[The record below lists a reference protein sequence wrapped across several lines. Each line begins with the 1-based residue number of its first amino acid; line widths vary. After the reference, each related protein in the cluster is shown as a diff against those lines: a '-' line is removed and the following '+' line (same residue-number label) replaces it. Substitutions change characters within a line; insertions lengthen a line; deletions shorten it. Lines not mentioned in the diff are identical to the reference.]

1 MKFFYIFFNAF
12 IINSVLGVRRNHFI
26 EITDGTVSVCT
37 QIKITDNDELDL
49 LKILI
54 ETFQESINIHLLF
67 RCTN

>member
-1 MKFFYIFFNAF
+1 M
-12 IINSVLGVRRNHFI
+12 LGVRRNHFI